1 LIPLLSLLL
10 SIVSVHTTP
19 LLFLESLLEPF
30 TYEFFTNA
38 ILVSILVGGVC
49 GLMGVYIVLR
59 GMSYIGHGMSHAV
72 FGGAVVS
79 YIAGFN
85 FYLGAAV
92 WGFVSA
98 YLINVIARRNKIKA
112 DAAIGVVTTAGFAIG
127 VLLISTT
134 RSYTRNFE
142 ALLFGNI
149 LGITDQDLAVIVLV
163 TCVTAFFIF
172 FYQKRLLFT
181 LFDKE
186 TAKVYGVRTDL
197 VELIFSLILAAVVI
211 ASMSSVGVTL
221 IAAAIV
227 APAISARMLTHNFM
241 KMVVA
246 STIIGI
252 LTAFLGM
259 YSSYFL
265 DSASGATIVLFGTA
279 AFGVS
284 SLYAYIRR
292 LYQTH
297 THEKFIRHSHPHIHE
312 GEHMHKHRS

>member
-1 LIPLLSLLL
+1 MIFLQLLQP
-10 SIVSVHTTP
+10 ITQ
-19 LLFLESLLEPF
+19 LLFLEPLLEPF
-30 TYEFFTNA
+30 NYEFFTNA

-49 GLMGVYIVLR
+49 GLLGVYIILR

-79 YIAGFN
+79 LIAGFN

-92 WGFVSA
+92 WGFLSGF
-98 YLINVIARRNKIKA
+98 LINEITRRNKIKA

-149 LGITDQDLAVIVLV
+149 LGITDQDLAVIVIV

-186 TAKVYGVRTDL
+186 TAKVYGVRTDM

-211 ASMSSVGVTL
+211 ASMSSIGVTL
-221 IAAAIV
+221 LAAALV
-227 APAISARMLTHNFM
+227 APAISARMLTNNFM
-241 KMVVA
+241 KMVIA
-246 STIIGI
+246 STTIGV

-259 YSSYFL
+259 YSSYFF

-297 THEKFIRHSHPHIHE
+297 WHEGSKHSHPHIHL
-312 GEHMHKHRS
+312 GEHQHKHKHKRQIE

>member
-1 LIPLLSLLL
+1 MIPILLL
-10 SIVSVHTTP
+10 SILPSHTTT

-98 YLINVIARRNKIKA
+98 YLINEITRRNKIKA

-142 ALLFGNI
+142 APIIWQYPWYNRPRPSCYRAGNMYNRILYILLSEKATFY
-149 LGITDQDLAVIVLV
+149 
-163 TCVTAFFIF
+163 FI
-172 FYQKRLLFT
+172 
-181 LFDKE
+181 
-186 TAKVYGVRTDL
+186 
-197 VELIFSLILAAVVI
+197 
-211 ASMSSVGVTL
+211 
-221 IAAAIV
+221 
-227 APAISARMLTHNFM
+227 
-241 KMVVA
+241 
-246 STIIGI
+246 
-252 LTAFLGM
+252 
-259 YSSYFL
+259 
-265 DSASGATIVLFGTA
+265 
-279 AFGVS
+279 
-284 SLYAYIRR
+284 
-292 LYQTH
+292 
-297 THEKFIRHSHPHIHE
+297 
-312 GEHMHKHRS
+312 

>member
-1 LIPLLSLLL
+1 MN
-10 SIVSVHTTP
+10 VSCCIRW
-19 LLFLESLLEPF
+19 S
-30 TYEFFTNA
+30 
-38 ILVSILVGGVC
+38 
-49 GLMGVYIVLR
+49 
-59 GMSYIGHGMSHAV
+59 SHY
-72 FGGAVVS
+72 
-79 YIAGFN
+79 YIASFN

-98 YLINVIARRNKIKA
+98 YLINEITRRNKIKA

-163 TCVTAFFIF
+163 TCITAFFIF

-186 TAKVYGVRTDL
+186 TAKVYGVRTNM
-197 VELIFSLILAAVVI
+197 VELIFSLILQRVI
-211 ASMSSVGVTL
+211 ASMSSVSVL
-221 IAAAIV
+221 DSCCHCCSCHFCQNAYN
-227 APAISARMLTHNFM
+227 NFM

-252 LTAFLGM
+252 LTAFLGIC
-259 YSSYFL
+259 SYFL

-279 AFGVS
+279 
-284 SLYAYIRR
+284 
-292 LYQTH
+292 
-297 THEKFIRHSHPHIHE
+297 
-312 GEHMHKHRS
+312 RSV

>member
-1 LIPLLSLLL
+1 LLASDSLLK
-10 SIVSVHTTP
+10 
-19 LLFLESLLEPF
+19 PF
-30 TYEFFTNA
+30 AYEFFTNA

-79 YIAGFN
+79 HIAGFN

-92 WGFVSA
+92 WGFISA
-98 YLINVIARRNKIKA
+98 YLINEISRRNKIKA

-149 LGITDQDLAVIVLV
+149 LGITDQDLTIIVLV
-163 TCVTAFFIF
+163 TCITAFFIF
-172 FYQKRLLFT
+172 FFQKRLLFT

-186 TAKVYGVRTDL
+186 TAKVYGVRTDM
-197 VELIFSLILAAVVI
+197 VELIFSLVLAAVVI

-221 IAAAIV
+221 LAAAIV
-227 APAISARMLTHNFM
+227 APAISARMLTNNFL

-246 STIIGI
+246 STIIGV

-284 SLYAYIRR
+284 SLYAYIRK

-297 THEKFIRHSHPHIHE
+297 SHEKSIKHSHPHIHE